1 MVKKQ
6 TSNNKYRTL
15 ASNIV
20 ILGIG
25 QFGSKLLVYVMLN
38 FYTSM
43 LDKAAYGDLTNVI
56 NAASIFISVFTL
68 SIADGVLRFALEK
81 NNDGKGVFSIGINV
95 AVCGMAVFAAFIP
108 LVGLIPMLKIGR
120 AHV

>member
-1 MVKKQ
+1 M
-6 TSNNKYRTL
+6 SNNKYRTL
-15 ASNIV
+15 ASNII

-43 LDKAAYGDLTNVI
+43 LGEAAYGDLTNII
-56 NAASIFISVFTL
+56 NAASLFISVFTL

-81 NNDGKGVFSIGINV
+81 NNDGKGVF
-95 AVCGMAVFAAFIP
+95 
-108 LVGLIPMLKIGR
+108 
-120 AHV
+120 